1 LNYLRYRIAL
11 RTRYTES
18 RRGEWYEK
26 YKRLKQ
32 GVDNNV
38 QCVQT
43 NRRRDDAVFVAF
55 LQILHL
61 TSATLQTLHMDF
73 QRWKIFPAPLD
84 VGISAWKIPS
94 MPVLRELTVQYY
106 ALLFHAEMDV
116 SLFLDDQGGGWGGD
130 GAVTGIEVSRFS
142 RARICLIY
150 TSGY

>member
-1 LNYLRYRIAL
+1 VVP
-11 RTRYTES
+11 
-18 RRGEWYEK
+18 GVKWYKK

-32 GVDNNV
+32 GVDNNM
-38 QCVQT
+38 QT
-43 NRRRDDAVFVAF
+43 NRRRDDAIFIAF

-84 VGISAWKIPS
+84 VGISAWRIRS

-116 SLFLDDQGGGWGGD
+116 SLFLDDQGGD
-130 GAVTGIEVSRFS
+130 GVTGIEVSRFS
-142 RARICLIY
+142 RAQDPLA
-150 TSGY
+150 SV